1 MSGMRLH
8 SEGAADS
15 LPDIPVPR
23 PGWSLRRIVGSG
35 LRRIIDLY
43 TFIGLILLLTGILM
57 GDSWAIT
64 GLYHNMFPL
73 AFLPSVL
80 LLPLALLMRRWWAV
94 IAFVPMFWL
103 LGLDYFSNILNTV
116 SIAEGETA
124 FTLLTYNVYGIDR
137 DFSDTVRVILEADT
151 DIVLLQELSAP
162 AAALILETLELQ
174 PELYPYRSIHTED
187 AMIQGYGILSRF
199 VILEDEM
206 FFVGARPTIQRI
218 VLEIDGRPVTFF
230 NVHTSPP
237 SKGFNFNVKPR
248 ERMVRALLSL
258 ALQET
263 NPVIMA
269 GDFNMTERSDDYR
282 RITRFFI
289 DTHRNVGRGLG
300 LTFPDMGALN
310 PSLRFIPPTSRLDY
324 VFHDT
329 GVKSIRTRVWR
340 ESGGSDHRP
349 VWALLSLLEG

>member
-1 MSGMRLH
+1 MSGVRLH
-8 SEGAADS
+8 SEEVADTAPVVPI
-15 LPDIPVPR
+15 LP
-23 PGWSLRRIVGSG
+23 PGWSMRGMLVTG
-35 LRRIIDLY
+35 LRRVIDVY

-57 GDSWAIT
+57 GDSWAVT

-80 LLPLALLMRRWWAV
+80 LLPLALVMRRWWAV

-103 LGLDYFSNILNTV
+103 LGLDYFANIVNRV

-124 FTLLTYNVYGIDR
+124 FTILTYNVYGIDR
-137 DFSDTVRVILEADT
+137 DFTDTVRVILEADT
-151 DIVLLQELSAP
+151 DIVLLQELSAL
-162 AAALILETLELQ
+162 AAALIVETLSEV
-174 PELYPYRSIHTED
+174 YPYRVIHTED
-187 AMIQGYGILSRF
+187 EMIQGYGVLSRLP
-199 VILEDEM
+199 ILEDEM
-206 FFVGARPTIQRI
+206 FFVGTRPTIQRVVI
-218 VLEIDGRPVTFF
+218 AIGDRPVTFF

-263 NPVIMA
+263 NPVVMA
-269 GDFNMTERSDDYR
+269 GDFNMTERSDDYS
-282 RITRFFI
+282 RITRFYI

-329 GVKSIRTRVWR
+329 GTKSIRTRVWR

-349 VWALLSLLEG
+349 VWALLSLREG